1 MAPPDGQTQYYINRK
16 IKGKIWWNGAKMSVK
31 LLFKTFKELEGS
43 DAQPDFN
50 KSLNAQKV
58 IDTSLISCDY
68 FLSAGRIL

>member
-1 MAPPDGQTQYYINRK
+1 MKR
-16 IKGKIWWNGAKMSVK
+16 
-31 LLFKTFKELEGS
+31 ELEGS